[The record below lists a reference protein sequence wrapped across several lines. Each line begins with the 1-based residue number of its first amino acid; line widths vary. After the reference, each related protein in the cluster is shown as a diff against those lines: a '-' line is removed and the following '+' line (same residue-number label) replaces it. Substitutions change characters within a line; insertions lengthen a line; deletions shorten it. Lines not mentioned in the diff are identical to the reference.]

1 MSWKEVCWNRERS
14 NPQID
19 LGVYW
24 EYILGVCCQYYWE
37 GSIREVIH
45 ILNREYI
52 GIILSVLLREFNK
65 RSAPQIDS
73 GSTKNSATATKQQME
88 ELKILRDAL
97 VANFRWDLPRI
108 MLYSNLASE
117 TFQGGFSLLIYLI
130 NFSLNCLYF
139 GFIVREQMKLRHRLM
154 EIDNH
159 ILGLTMEFERQ
170 NMIVTQWE
178 MDKAK

>member
-1 MSWKEVCWNRERS
+1 
-14 NPQID
+14 
-19 LGVYW
+19 
-24 EYILGVCCQYYWE
+24 
-37 GSIREVIH
+37 
-45 ILNREYI
+45 
-52 GIILSVLLREFNK
+52 
-65 RSAPQIDS
+65 
-73 GSTKNSATATKQQME
+73 
-88 ELKILRDAL
+88 
-97 VANFRWDLPRI
+97 

-117 TFQGGFSLLIYLI
+117 TFQGGFSLLIYLL